1 MQKHEGAQVGLR
13 VVWDRLDRTYLINEQ
28 ISGTIDVQ
36 VFEDCQCKELTIRP
50 TWESHGRGKLQSGTG
65 PTTTLFS
72 GEWRRGDEAKYPFS
86 LTAPAGPTSVF
97 HGTRRMRRHVDW
109 HFVAYA
115 VLGDSRRIEAKE
127 AIVLVKRRPTPA
139 AHDDRWLLRE
149 SGLDEHILGP
159 LADLILGIVMNV
171 PLSLLTIGG
180 SGSGPVGFRGS
191 GGRSGGGGASGSW

>member
-86 LTAPAGPTSVF
+86 LTAPAGPTSVDRKS
-97 HGTRRMRRHVDW
+97 TRLNSSHERLSRMPSS
-109 HFVAYA
+109 A
-115 VLGDSRRIEAKE
+115 
-127 AIVLVKRRPTPA
+127 
-139 AHDDRWLLRE
+139 
-149 SGLDEHILGP
+149 
-159 LADLILGIVMNV
+159 
-171 PLSLLTIGG
+171 
-180 SGSGPVGFRGS
+180 
-191 GGRSGGGGASGSW
+191 